1 MWANRGIWQKVFI
14 LSFVIAI
21 LPLLVVSTAWSIFAR
36 EQLKQAAIANQ
47 KVVLTS
53 TTQRVNDFLSSQ
65 INSLI
70 TRSQEPNIIGLN
82 ADQAKLSLLQ
92 YANQDSD
99 IQRIALVDNAGNERV
114 VVKNHELSKT
124 LTNVKTSDAFK
135 VVTQLSNDVLIS
147 DVTYDNGEPKIIV
160 SVPLLSSGKLGDQD
174 LTDAEALTRRY
185 GSDTKGALIVEVSL
199 SNLWGL
205 ILTTHIGDAGYI
217 YLVDAKGKLIAHSE
231 QNLLTSH
238 RDVSKVPEVA
248 SFLTQPD
255 MIRQPATTLSEK
267 NVTVLSAHRHIQ
279 HAGWAIITEEP
290 EESLFAPVQH
300 IYRVIMW
307 LFIAACLAVIVLG
320 IFFSRNLTRPIK
332 SLVSGALELGQGNLD
347 ARIPV
352 RSKDEIGV
360 LAQRFNTMADNVKQ
374 LVSNLRIEDA
384 KLSVVLDSVGEG
396 IVAVDAENKIV
407 FANISAAV
415 LAGTLPS
422 NLAGNSFGAVFA
434 LTKNNQPF
442 QLDPNSTKVYKEV
455 VFISPNRRL
464 HYLDIFA
471 NRIEDDT
478 GSIKSIITLRDQ
490 TDERDL
496 EMMKLD
502 FVSMAAHELR
512 TPITAIRGY
521 LGLLSNERTELSS
534 SSKQSIERA
543 QSSASQLVGLI
554 NNLLNVSKIE
564 GGSMHMS
571 YTKVDWVKAVQ
582 DSVTDHTFSADEK
595 NISLSFTKPDE
606 HVALVADEIAIKE
619 VINNLISNAIHYTDE
634 GGHVTVSI
642 KLDGKRV
649 FTSVQD
655 DGIGMAPNVLP
666 RLFTKFYRAKGG
678 LASGSGGTGLGLYIA
693 KSIVELHKGKI
704 WVESAEG
711 KGSTFTFS
719 LPVFDEVQY
728 KELANKQTAGVH
740 KHRGWITKNTTR

>member
-36 EQLKQAAIANQ
+36 EQLKEAATANQ

-53 TTQRVNDFLSSQ
+53 TSQRVNDFLSSK

-70 TRSQEPNIIGLN
+70 TRSQEPDIINLN
-82 ADQAKLSLLQ
+82 ADPAKSSLLQ

-99 IQRIALVDNAGNERV
+99 IQRIALVDSAGNERV

-135 VVTQLSNDVLIS
+135 AVAQPGNDVLIS
-147 DVTYDNGEPKIIV
+147 DVTYDNGEPKIVV
-160 SVPLLSSGKLGDQD
+160 SVPLLSNVKLGNQD
-174 LTDAEALTRRY
+174 VTGAGALAR
-185 GSDTKGALIVEVSL
+185 GSDPKGALIVEVSL

-217 YLVDAKGKLIAHSE
+217 YLVDAGGKLIAHPE
-231 QNLLTSH
+231 QSLLTTHPDMSH
-238 RDVSKVPEVA
+238 VSEVA
-248 SFLTQPD
+248 SFLAQPD
-255 MIRQPATTLSEK
+255 MIPQPATTLSEK
-267 NVTVLSAHRHIQ
+267 QVTVLSAHRHIQ
-279 HAGWAIITEEP
+279 HSGWAVVTEEP
-290 EESLFAPVQH
+290 EASLFAPVQH

-307 LFIAACLAVIVLG
+307 LFIAACLLVIVLG
-320 IFFSRNLTRPIK
+320 VFFSRNLTRPIK

-347 ARIPV
+347 AHIAV

-360 LAQRFNTMADNVKQ
+360 LAQRFNAMADSVKQ
-374 LVSNLRIEDA
+374 LVSNLRLEDA

-415 LAGTLPS
+415 LAGALPS
-422 NLAGNSFGAVFA
+422 DLAGSSFGAVFA

-471 NRIEDDT
+471 NRIEDDS

-521 LGLLSNERTELSS
+521 LGLLSNEQTELSS

-571 YTKVDWVKAVQ
+571 YTKVDWVKVVQ
-582 DSVTDHTFSADEK
+582 DSVTDHRFSADEK
-595 NISLSFTKPDE
+595 NIKLHFTKPDK
-606 HVALVADEIAIKE
+606 HISLVADEIAIKE
-619 VINNLISNAIHYTDE
+619 VINNLISNAIHYTEE
-634 GGHVTVSI
+634 GGHVTVGI

-704 WVESAEG
+704 WVESEEG
-711 KGSTFTFS
+711 QGSTFTFS

-740 KHRGWITKNTTR
+740 KHRGWITKDITR